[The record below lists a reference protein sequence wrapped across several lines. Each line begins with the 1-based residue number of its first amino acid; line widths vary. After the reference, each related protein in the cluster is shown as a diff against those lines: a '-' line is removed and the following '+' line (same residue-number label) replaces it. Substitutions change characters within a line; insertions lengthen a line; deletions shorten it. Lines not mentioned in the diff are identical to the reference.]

1 MVEQQQTK
9 AIEGRTTRWGTAPNA
24 ISAARL
30 VAAAVMPFVEE
41 RWWLSILIAGALS
54 DWLDGLLAKRLNA
67 RSTMGQILD
76 PIADKALFL
85 SALLTLAMAHRIEWW
100 QMGLIMLRDAAV
112 LVVALF
118 AGLWRRDWRSFKR
131 MKPLIIGKATTV
143 LVFAWLLSVLVH
155 APWVEA
161 MRMPLFVM
169 TAVSSAMAAGAYLQ
183 RFVFALIEER
193 RQVG

>member
-9 AIEGRTTRWGTAPNA
+9 AIEARTTRWGTVPNA

>member
-112 LVVALF
+112 LVVAL
-118 AGLWRRDWRSFKR
+118 
-131 MKPLIIGKATTV
+131 
-143 LVFAWLLSVLVH
+143 
-155 APWVEA
+155 
-161 MRMPLFVM
+161 
-169 TAVSSAMAAGAYLQ
+169 
-183 RFVFALIEER
+183 
-193 RQVG
+193 

>member
-9 AIEGRTTRWGTAPNA
+9 AIEARTTRWGTAPNA